1 MIKHCGCEEHY
12 AWDMYL
18 WVWQWLCHLEV
29 LNRLQVHGKSV
40 DDPVVTCDEVIDNS
54 ETFWIN
60 PNDFTSYW
68 LIAVVLVAMTYLLLL
83 IVIAPQYTWNVY

>member
-1 MIKHCGCEEHY
+1 MDVKNIMLGICTCECDNDC
-12 AWDMYL
+12 AIWKYL
-18 WVWQWLCHLEV
+18 IDCKCMESL
-29 LNRLQVHGKSV
+29 V

-83 IVIAPQYTWNVY
+83 IVIAPQYA

>member
-1 MIKHCGCEEHY
+1 M
-12 AWDMYL
+12 
-18 WVWQWLCHLEV
+18 
-29 LNRLQVHGKSV
+29 HGKSV

-83 IVIAPQYTWNVY
+83 IVIAPQYT